1 MSASLRYLLGSGAG
15 RSPAATT
22 APPSA
27 TARTA
32 STSASGRGLLL
43 LQSTSRPGSHTRL
56 ELFTLRLQ
64 HGRPQQ
70 RDLLALLQTAKNFGV
85 IEVADTEPDESRSV
99 RVALL
104 HEHNHR
110 AAAAPTGKGSSTT
123 TSAATP
129 SGASATLPVEAAA
142 AKPAA
147 PRRRGSAR
155 SGSLRKATP
164 ERSSIE
170 LTGSTPATALSGE
183 SAPG

>member
-1 MSASLRYLLGSGAG
+1 MRAFTDCWAPRPSATTAITAPTPMTTPSIVRNERSLLARNAPSATPMVSPSSMSASLRYLLGSGAG

-43 LQSTSRPGSHTRL
+43 LQSTSGPGSHTRL

-85 IEVADTEPDESRSV
+85 IEVADT
-99 RVALL
+99 
-104 HEHNHR
+104 
-110 AAAAPTGKGSSTT
+110 
-123 TSAATP
+123 
-129 SGASATLPVEAAA
+129 
-142 AKPAA
+142 
-147 PRRRGSAR
+147 
-155 SGSLRKATP
+155 
-164 ERSSIE
+164 
-170 LTGSTPATALSGE
+170 
-183 SAPG
+183 